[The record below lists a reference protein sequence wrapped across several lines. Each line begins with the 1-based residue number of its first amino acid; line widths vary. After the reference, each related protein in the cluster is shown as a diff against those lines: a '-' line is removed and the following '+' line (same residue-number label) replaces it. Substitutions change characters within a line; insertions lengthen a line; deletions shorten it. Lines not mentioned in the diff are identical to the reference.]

1 MYQFIN
7 NKISIPARLL
17 YKDWGLVSYD
27 NYHRLCKKSKL
38 IRTKEGRGEGNE
50 AYVSAEDLPV
60 HRGIDFKE
68 VCIRELGEFPKG
80 NTNKL
85 AYQIKKII
93 DEEKDKNALT
103 FFEKHKK
110 PNGDHLDFEK
120 QRQLYHS
127 AMILNAIQTL
137 FKTTNMK
144 VNSTKTWTALGE
156 ALKALQEQLDFKLP
170 LNGRLLKPK
179 YLQYVPRNYEV
190 LLHKG
195 EGHVNSVKITPDVSD
210 WLISMYAL
218 PTKMDIPRLWEA
230 YEAIREEKK
239 WKSLTHQAIYAHL
252 YKPENM
258 RLWMITRDGKEEY
271 RNVFGH
277 KLKIN
282 KTDSFPNAYWLIDG
296 TKVDLMYLDEGKRR
310 ARLSVDAV
318 IDFYSEKII
327 GYSFVEGS
335 ENMHTHFES
344 IEMGLQTA
352 NCRPYLIT
360 YDNQTGHKSAR
371 MQELYTNLVAK
382 EGGVH
387 YPHKAKAHSNPIEQ
401 IFGRFQTQELNK
413 WWFSDKQSVKARL
426 TKNQVNAEF
435 ILEKEHK
442 LPTKQEAIKAF
453 IISVDSWNNAQHPRL
468 SCTRN
473 EAYQHA
479 MPVREE
485 IGFLD
490 MANLLW
496 LEETKPITYRGPGLK
511 LKIGKQEHWFEVYD
525 ENDNIDLEFRYKY
538 VNTKLKVRY
547 HPKYLNDYVQLIK
560 VNEDKTKTLVAC
572 AKPKRDHNIIPVTA
586 SDGAKEKWYKD
597 QETKRLEEERDLKAY
612 QEMVKRSGI
621 TVEAMMEDQENTL
634 KFGGHA
640 TKIEREKAEQYSSV
654 DF

>member
-7 NKISIPARLL
+7 NKVSIPARLL
-17 YKDWGLVSYD
+17 YKDWALVSYD
-27 NYHRLCKKSKL
+27 NYQSLCKKRKL
-38 IRTKEGRGEGNE
+38 VRTKEGRGEGNE
-50 AYVSAEDLPV
+50 AYISAEDLPI

-68 VCIRELGEFPKG
+68 ICIRELGEFPTG

-85 AYQIKKII
+85 AFRLSNAI
-93 DEEKDKNALT
+93 EKDKEARR
-103 FFEKHKK
+103 FFEQHKK
-110 PNGDHLDFEK
+110 PNGDSLDQEK
-120 QRQLYHS
+120 QEQLRNS
-127 AMILNAIQTL
+127 AEILNAIQTL
-137 FKTTNMK
+137 FKTSSMK
-144 VNSTKTWTALGE
+144 VDSTKTWTALGE
-156 ALKALQEQLDFKLP
+156 ALKALQEKINFKLP

-179 YLQYVPRNYEV
+179 YLQYVPRKYEV

-195 EGHVNSVKITPDVSD
+195 EGHVNSVKITPEVSD

-218 PTKMDIPRLWEA
+218 PIKMDIPKLWKA
-230 YEAIREEKK
+230 YEEIREQKN

-252 YKPENM
+252 YKTENM
-258 RLWMITRDGKEEY
+258 RLWILKRDGEEEY
-271 RNVFGH
+271 RKVFGH

-296 TKVDLMYLDEGKRR
+296 TKLDLMYLDDGKRR
-310 ARLSVDAV
+310 ARLTVDAV

-371 MQELYTNLVAK
+371 MQELYTNLVAQ
-382 EGGVH
+382 EGGTH

-401 IFGRFQTQELNK
+401 IFNRFQQGELGD
-413 WWFSDKQSVKARL
+413 WWFSDKQSVKAKR
-426 TKNQVNAEF
+426 TKNQMNAEY
-435 ILEKEHK
+435 ILENEHK
-442 LPTKQEAIKAF
+442 LPSKQEAIKAF
-453 IISVDSWNNAQHPRL
+453 LISVERWNNAKHPRL
-468 SCTRN
+468 NCTRN
-473 EAYQHA
+473 EAYQHQ
-479 MPVREE
+479 MPMREE
-485 IGFLD
+485 VSFLE

-511 LKIGKQEHWFEVYD
+511 LKIGKVEHWFEVYD
-525 ENDNIDLEFRYKY
+525 ENDNIDLDFRYKY

-560 VNEDKTKTLVAC
+560 VNEDKSKTVVAC
-572 AKPKRDHNIIPVTA
+572 AKPKRDHNIIPITA
-586 SDGAKEKWYKD
+586 SDGAKEKWHKD
-597 QETKRLEEERDLKAY
+597 QETKRLEYERDLKAY

-621 TVEAMMEDQENTL
+621 TIDSMMRDQENAL
-634 KFGGHA
+634 KFGGHVPK
-640 TKIEREKAEQYSSV
+640 TERANAEQYSSV